1 MRAGMLA
8 LFLVLGLALPGR
20 AQLVV
25 HEWGTFTALED
36 ETGRAIGGI
45 NTDDEPVP
53 DFVHRAVKLIQSDD
67 QTGKGIPAN
76 DSEVTMRLE
85 TPVIYF
91 HLPAGEKRAKVDVSV
106 SFHGGWVTEFFP
118 SAETI
123 EPGLSAGGVV
133 GHLSEGT
140 TSTLTWRGVRVGESG
155 EMPATEDPVWTSP
168 REVRC
173 DPVRVGDEG
182 EKFLFYRG
190 VGHVELPVRVGMD
203 SEGKFLVV
211 DGEEDALALRRFW
224 LVDVRQDGKVAWK
237 VLGGPVTDLDFM
249 VANQKPLAMGTA
261 QFEARDYGDGEELG
275 ASLRDALVRQGL
287 FRDEAEALLKTWE
300 QSYFKSPGLRLFFL
314 VNPAWTNRVLPLKV
328 SGGAAVTRVMVG
340 RIELVTPGEREL
352 IGQIMAG
359 GFDGN
364 LQPNSCAA
372 YEELGRFR
380 NALLLDELA
389 RNPNAGVENWL
400 VRWGVRAFV
409 PG

>member
-1 MRAGMLA
+1 MLA
-8 LFLVLGLALPGR
+8 VFLVLGMALPGR

-25 HEWGTFTALED
+25 HEWGTFTALQD
-36 ETGRAIGGI
+36 ERGRAIGGI

-91 HLPAGEKRAKVDVSV
+91 HLPAGEKSANVDVSV

-118 SAETI
+118 SAKTI
-123 EPGLSAGGVV
+123 EPGLGAGGVV

-140 TSTLTWRGVRVGESG
+140 TSTLTWRGVRVGERG
-155 EMPATEDPVWTSP
+155 EMPTTEDAVWTSP

-190 VGHVELPVRVGMD
+190 VGHVELPV
-203 SEGKFLVV
+203 SVV
-211 DGEEDALALRRFW
+211 RDGDRLTAWSDVRARGLALPRFW
-224 LVDVRQDGKVAWK
+224 LVEVRGDGKVAWK
-237 VLGGPVTDLDFM
+237 MLDQVDASSGI
-249 VANQKPLAMGTA
+249 VASADGRFA
-261 QFEARDYGDGEELG
+261 DSDFGDGAGLER
-275 ASLRDALVRQGL
+275 SLCEALVTQGL
-287 FRDEAEALLKTWE
+287 FDDEAQALLKTWQ
-300 QSYFKSPGLRLFFL
+300 QSYFKSPGLRVFFL

-328 SGGAAVTRVMVG
+328 SGGAVVTRAMVG

-352 IGQIMAG
+352 IREIAAG
-359 GFDGN
+359 RFDAN
-364 LQPNSCAA
+364 LPPNSCAA

-380 NALLLDELA
+380 NALLLDALA